1 MKIVDSTLFL
11 KDLQSSSLASFAFN
25 LTRSERRN
33 TILLLHHDGF
43 GRREGP
49 WHRDGI
55 IQRQENRPM
64 RRKSRPR
71 PEGRAAQTQGQQ
83 HRDIVSGPAVPAA
96 ASGNIR
102 SICRASQRARSGVG
116 AGRAAQHGPVL
127 LCDAAANTA
136 SARARTGVAFGQ
148 AVLERQP
155 RNGFGESARTRTE
168 NSGVAGLHHQ
178 LRQLIHPTTTWNL
191 KNPFYRIRSSE
202 SWAVDRIRVPV
213 DWRCL

>member
-1 MKIVDSTLFL
+1 VSSVFIVQISCD
-11 KDLQSSSLASFAFN
+11 
-25 LTRSERRN
+25 
-33 TILLLHHDGF
+33 
-43 GRREGP
+43 
-49 WHRDGI
+49 
-55 IQRQENRPM
+55 RQ
-64 RRKSRPR
+64 RKSQPR

-127 LCDAAANTA
+127 LCNAAANIA
-136 SARARTGVAFGQ
+136 IARARTGVAFGQ

-168 NSGVAGLHHQ
+168 NSAVAGLHHQ
-178 LRQLIHPTTTWNL
+178 FRQLIHPTTAWNL
-191 KNPFYRIRSSE
+191 KNAFTE
-202 SWAVDRIRVPV
+202 SGAARAGPWIEFCSAVRNVG
-213 DWRCL
+213 